1 MNVIMSLD
9 QFSLDHIYFQESIK
23 NTVMDNSDFI
33 RIIYSNPLFMLN
45 GIYLQIN
52 LNIIR
57 IEKFFNK
64 YKCAFNVEDNKEV
77 IEKIGAIERYI
88 LEKINIKNKNPQF
101 CIIKQLMSGFIK
113 IFVENP
119 EKQNNYI
126 LKISGVWDAEE
137 EYGITYKFIDINH
150 P

>member
-1 MNVIMSLD
+1 MNVITTLN

-52 LNIIR
+52 FDIIQ

-64 YKCAFNVEDNKEV
+64 YKCLFNIEDNKEV
-77 IEKIGAIERYI
+77 IEKICLIEKYI
-88 LEKINIKNKNPQF
+88 LEKVNIKNKKPHY
-101 CIIKQLMSGFIK
+101 CIMKQLMSGFIK

-119 EKQNNYI
+119 EKHSNYI
-126 LKISGVWDAEE
+126 LKISGVWDSEE